1 MTTLQMRPEDTI
13 SQLVDVEIVVPV
25 HNEEHALRPSIIAL
39 HDYVRRQPWTHRI
52 VIADNASTDTTQA
65 VALAL
70 VRDLPD
76 VNYVRIEEKGR
87 GRALRLTWETANA
100 RVVAYMD
107 VDLSTDLAAL
117 PVLVAPLLSGH
128 SDVAIGT
135 RLSAASRVTRGP
147 KREFISR
154 TYNRLLRL
162 TLRSRFSDAQC
173 GFKAVRADRLPTLLE
188 QVKDQE
194 WFFDTELL
202 VVAERTGLRIHEV
215 PVDWV
220 DDPDSRVD
228 IVSTAVADLKGIVRL
243 SRDIAAGRIRMSDVP
258 NNRGPGQVLRFIAVG
273 IGSTALFAALYLLA
287 RTAMDPVA
295 ANIVALLLATA
306 ANTAVNRSFTFGI
319 SGRDQWWI
327 HQAKGYAVL
336 GVALVI
342 TTATAALLPATAT
355 RTVELVA
362 LTAANLVATLVRFI
376 LFRSWI
382 FGGSR

>member
-1 MTTLQMRPEDTI
+1 MTAVQTRTKAGT
-13 SQLVDVEIVVPV
+13 SLVDVEIVVPV
-25 HNEEHALRPSIIAL
+25 HNEERALRPCILELRA
-39 HDYVRRQPWTHRI
+39 YVRDQPWTSRI
-52 VIADNASTDTTQA
+52 VIADNASTDATRA
-65 VALAL
+65 VSAAL
-70 VRDLPD
+70 VEELPE
-76 VNYVRIEEKGR
+76 VSYLRLEEKGR
-87 GRALRLTWETANA
+87 GRALRTAWSSAHA

-135 RLSAASRVTRGP
+135 RLSTASRVVRGP
-147 KREFISR
+147 KREFVSR

-173 GFKAVRADRLPTLLE
+173 GFKAVRADRLPTLLD

-202 VVAERTGLRIHEV
+202 VVAERTGMRIHEV

-228 IVSTAVADLKGIVRL
+228 IVATAVADLKGIARL
-243 SRDIAAGRIRMSDVP
+243 SKDIAAGRIRMSDVP
-258 NNRGPGQVLRFIAVG
+258 RSGGPGQVLRFIAVG
-273 IGSTALFAALYLLA
+273 IASTALFAALYLVG
-287 RTAMDPVA
+287 RTVLDPVS
-295 ANIVALLLATA
+295 ANIVALLLATG

-319 SGRDQWWI
+319 SGREGWWR

-336 GVALVI
+336 GLALVI
-342 TTATAALLPATAT
+342 TTATAALLPATAS
-355 RTVELVA
+355 RTVELAA
-362 LTAANLVATLVRFI
+362 LTAANLFATLVRFL

>member
-1 MTTLQMRPEDTI
+1 MTAVQIGPKAGTT
-13 SQLVDVEIVVPV
+13 LVDVEIVVPV
-25 HNEEHALRPSIIAL
+25 HNEERALRPCILAL
-39 HDYVRRQPWTHRI
+39 RDYVRDQPWTSRI
-52 VIADNASTDTTQA
+52 VIADNASTDATQVVSA
-65 VALAL
+65 AL
-70 VRDLPD
+70 VEEAPD
-76 VNYVRIEEKGR
+76 VKYLRLEEKGR
-87 GRALRLTWETANA
+87 GRALRTAWSSADA

-135 RLSAASRVTRGP
+135 RLSTASRVVRGP
-147 KREFISR
+147 KREFVSR
-154 TYNRLLRL
+154 SYNRLLRL

-173 GFKAVRADRLPTLLE
+173 GFKAVRTDRLPALLD

-202 VVAERTGLRIHEV
+202 VIAERTGMRIHEV

-228 IVSTAVADLKGIVRL
+228 IVATAVADLKGIIRL
-243 SRDIAAGRIRMSDVP
+243 SKDIAAGRIRMSDVP
-258 NNRGPGQVLRFIAVG
+258 RSGGPGQVLRFIAVG
-273 IGSTALFAALYLLA
+273 IASTALFAALYLLG
-287 RTAMDPVA
+287 RTVLDPVT

-306 ANTAVNRSFTFGI
+306 ANTAVNRGFTFGI
-319 SGRDQWWI
+319 SGREGWWR

-342 TTATAALLPATAT
+342 TTATAVLLPATAS
-355 RTVELVA
+355 RTVELAA
-362 LTAANLVATLVRFI
+362 LTAANLFATLVRFL